1 MISAPWQRAA
11 SLWPCV
17 GSGRESNETASRAQT
32 LAAAP
37 ASVHPQNT
45 KLGRAAAHARR
56 VAALTQKA
64 AAAELARD
72 EQARLV
78 EAATAASAAVASQVQ

>member
-1 MISAPWQRAA
+1 MAVRWQRKGENGGDC
-11 SLWPCV
+11 LHRLLRP
-17 GSGRESNETASRAQT
+17 
-32 LAAAP
+32 
-37 ASVHPQNT
+37 PQNT

-56 VAALTQKA
+56 IAALTQKA

-78 EAATAASAAVASQVQ
+78 EAATAASAAVASQVR